1 MARQEVYTTVIKL
14 NSEEAKNRLK
24 ELEDRVA
31 RLKKAKQD
39 AFSAGDSRLGASLAK
54 DLKAAER
61 EMKQFKNSTM
71 SVKETLDNLSSAS
84 LGQLEKAARH
94 LKGQMKAASD
104 PSDFAKLDAQLSK
117 VKEQMLALK
126 GATRKAD
133 EEARRMTAT
142 VSNLKHASINDLNF
156 TASKLRSLEAVKLRS
171 LIDACFRFDTVA
183 VMRLASSSA
192 LRVAPFSASICSL
205 TLES

>member
-1 MARQEVYTTVIKL
+1 MLFRSRIMARQEVYTTIVKL

-24 ELEDRVA
+24 ELEDKVA

-39 AFSAGDSRLGASLAK
+39 AFSTGDSRLGASLAK

-71 SVKETLDNLSSAS
+71 SVKETLENLSSAS

-94 LKGQMKAASD
+94 LKGQMKAVSD
-104 PSDFAKLDAQLSK
+104 PSDYAKLEAQLDK
-117 VKEQMLALK
+117 VKEKMLAIK
-126 GATRKAD
+126 GATRQAD

-142 VSNLKHASINDLNF
+142 VSNLKHASLNEIGR
-156 TASKLRSLEAVKLRS
+156 AHV
-171 LIDACFRFDTVA
+171 
-183 VMRLASSSA
+183 
-192 LRVAPFSASICSL
+192 
-205 TLES
+205 

>member
-94 LKGQMKAASD
+94 L
-104 PSDFAKLDAQLSK
+104 
-117 VKEQMLALK
+117 
-126 GATRKAD
+126 
-133 EEARRMTAT
+133 
-142 VSNLKHASINDLNF
+142 
-156 TASKLRSLEAVKLRS
+156 S
-171 LIDACFRFDTVA
+171 LIH
-183 VMRLASSSA
+183 
-192 LRVAPFSASICSL
+192 I
-205 TLES
+205 

>member
-1 MARQEVYTTVIKL
+1 MARQEVYTTVVKL

-24 ELEDRVA
+24 ELEDKVA

-39 AFSAGDSRLGASLAK
+39 AFSTGDSRIGASLAK

-104 PSDFAKLDAQLSK
+104 PSDYAKLENQLSK
-117 VKEQMLALK
+117 VKEQMLLLK

-133 EEARRMTAT
+133 EPY
-142 VSNLKHASINDLNF
+142 
-156 TASKLRSLEAVKLRS
+156 
-171 LIDACFRFDTVA
+171 FRNT
-183 VMRLASSSA
+183 
-192 LRVAPFSASICSL
+192 II
-205 TLES
+205 